1 MDRPMPVASKRGPCY
16 LCPVASATSQT
27 PRAVFLTGGTGFLGR
42 RLLIRLTQDGRN
54 VLALVR
60 KNSRRT
66 ARGWLGEYRKQ
77 DAEAAS
83 RIRLLTGDVTVEGIF
98 DDQASRARVLSEA
111 VHIVHCAAA
120 THLAVE
126 RRVAF
131 DTNVGGSK
139 EILDL
144 AAELPNLERLM
155 HVSAAAVAGDHRGRF
170 SESMLLAGQRY
181 RDRYSETKMLAER
194 KVQAAMGDL
203 PITVVRP
210 SHIVGQSDTG
220 EVERVDGFYHLLLF
234 LLKFSSLPAPLR
246 FLPVAPGGH
255 KSRIDVVPV
264 DFVVDAMVHLLTD
277 PGAEGKTLHL
287 TDPFA
292 LTVREFLDLAA
303 ERLGFVGP
311 LLDIPGRPLGRLFRS
326 APLSGIRMILDQ
338 AMNLP
343 PELLAGLARP
353 GVLDTTEAERLLRP
367 AGLQPPPLASYFDHL
382 VDYTRNKLI

>member
-1 MDRPMPVASKRGPCY
+1 VAPGPGPCY
-16 LCPVASATSQT
+16 PCLVASATSQT

-42 RLLIRLTQDGRN
+42 RLLVRLTRDGRN

-66 ARGWLGEYRKQ
+66 ARGWLSEYRKQ

-83 RIRLLTGDVTVEGIF
+83 RIRLLTGDVTAPEIF

-111 VHIVHCAAA
+111 VHIIHCAAA

-139 EILDL
+139 AILDL
-144 AAELPNLERLM
+144 AADLPNLERVM
-155 HVSAAAVAGDHRGRF
+155 HVSAGAVAGDHRGRF
-170 SESMLLAGQRY
+170 SESMLLSGQHY
-181 RDRYSETKMLAER
+181 QDRYAETKMLAER
-194 KVQAAMGDL
+194 KVRAAMAKL

-210 SHIVGQSDTG
+210 SHIVGRSDTG

-264 DFVVDAMVHLLTD
+264 DFVVDAMVHLLSD
-277 PGAEGKTLHL
+277 PAAEGKTLHL

-311 LLDIPGRPLGRLFRS
+311 VLDIPGRPLGRMFRS
-326 APLSGIRMILDQ
+326 GPLAGVRAVLDQ

-353 GVLDTTEAERLLRP
+353 GILDTTEAERLLRP
-367 AGLQPPPLASYFDHL
+367 AGLAPPPLAEYFDHL
-382 VDYTRNKLI
+382 VDYTRKRLI